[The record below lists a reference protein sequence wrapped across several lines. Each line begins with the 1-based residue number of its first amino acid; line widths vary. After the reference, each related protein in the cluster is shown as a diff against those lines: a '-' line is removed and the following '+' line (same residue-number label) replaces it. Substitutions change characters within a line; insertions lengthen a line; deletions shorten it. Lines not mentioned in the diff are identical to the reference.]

1 MEIPNF
7 LEGGAYGLL
16 NDVLSMFQGND
27 GYAQPNRYEVIILP
41 PSGGKLNIGGGNNQN
56 IFASLM
62 QTQSSPNN
70 LRQLSLRA
78 SNLTLPGRNLATSE
92 EGNIYCPNRE
102 IVEGVT
108 YADDIS
114 ISFQA
119 SNDLRERV
127 FFENWQKLAFNE
139 TSWNM
144 GYYWDYVGT
153 IEIYMLDKQDQ
164 KRYGIKLW
172 EAFPKTVEANQL
184 AYDTNDTLMLT
195 PVSFTFRYW
204 TSLDQNQNPGGNIFD
219 KMTETV
225 VNVAE
230 RNITRNIPRVLNRL

>member
-92 EGNIYCPNRE
+92 EGNIYGPNRE

-119 SNDLRERV
+119 SNDLKERV

>member
-1 MEIPNF
+1 MEIPKF
-7 LEGGAYGLL
+7 LEGGAYGIL
-16 NDVLSMFQGND
+16 NDILSGFHNND
-27 GYAQPNRYEVIILP
+27 GYAQPNRYEAIILP
-41 PSGGKLNIGGGNNQN
+41 PSKLNIGGGNDQN
-56 IFASLM
+56 IFAGLL
-62 QTQSSPNN
+62 QTQSSPND

-78 SNLTLPGRNLATSE
+78 SNVTLPGRNLSTSE
-92 EGNIYCPNRE
+92 EGNIYGPNRE

-119 SNDLRERV
+119 SNDLKERV

>member
-1 MEIPNF
+1 MEIHNF

-16 NDVLSMFQGND
+16 NDVLSMFHSND

-62 QTQSSPNN
+62 QTQSSSND

-78 SNLTLPGRNLATSE
+78 GNVTLPGRNLATSE
-92 EGNIYCPNRE
+92 EGNIYGPNRE

-119 SNDLRERV
+119 SNDLKERV
-127 FFENWQKLAFNE
+127 FFENWQRSAFNE
-139 TSWNM
+139 KTWNI
-144 GYYWDYVGT
+144 GYYNDYIGSM
-153 IEIYMLDKQDQ
+153 EIYVLDRKD
-164 KRYGIKLW
+164 KRRYGIKLW
-172 EAFPKTVEANQL
+172 EVFPKTIGANAL
-184 AYDTNDTLMLT
+184 SYGDNDTIMLT
-195 PVSFTFRYW
+195 PVNFSFRYW
-204 TSLDQNQNPGGNIFD
+204 TSLDQTNNPKINIFGRVL
-219 KMTETV
+219 ETTL
-225 VNVAE
+225 NVAE
-230 RNITRNIPRVLNRL
+230 RNISRNIPRILNRL